1 MTLLETVAV
10 AFGMFSAVPAP
21 QPVWNEKNMRYALCA
36 FPLVGV
42 VCGGCWWAWAEV
54 CRVLALPELLRGA
67 GFCLLPAL
75 VTGGIHLDGLAD
87 TSDALASHAPPE
99 KKREILQDS
108 RCGAFA
114 VIRLCGYFIWY
125 WALCCALRP
134 TSAALWSVGAS
145 FVLSRSLSGLAIVSL
160 PLAKNTG
167 LAHTFAAGAA
177 PKRARWILTLAA
189 AAGASALCWAG
200 RLSGAAMLAA
210 ASAVFWHYARTARK
224 EFGGISGDLAG
235 WFLVRA
241 EWWMLAALVLCQ
253 HGEALL

>member
-1 MTLLETVAV
+1 MMFLETIAV
-10 AFGMFSAVPAP
+10 AFGMFSAVPVP

-36 FPLVGV
+36 FPLVGI
-42 VCGGCWWAWAEV
+42 VCGVFWWVWAEL
-54 CRVLALPELLRGA
+54 CRFLVLPELLRGA
-67 GFCLLPAL
+67 GFCLLPVLA
-75 VTGGIHLDGLAD
+75 TGGVHLDGFAD

-114 VIRLCGYFIWY
+114 VIRLCGYFVLY

-167 LAHTFAAGAA
+167 LAHTFA
-177 PKRARWILTLAA
+177 
-189 AAGASALCWAG
+189 
-200 RLSGAAMLAA
+200 SGANRKRSRLILAILAA
-210 ASAVFWHYARTARK
+210 ASALVLLWCGLFTGEAMLLAALIVFLHYARTAQK

-241 EWWMLAALVLCQ
+241 ELWMLAALTLCQ
-253 HGEALL
+253 YGEALL